1 MTMIY
6 DKRNRMNLDML
17 APNTKRLAYQLYD
30 YALKNDI
37 NILVY
42 ETIRTVQKQRQNV
55 KNGVSETMKS
65 YHIVGQAL
73 DFCPVDSKGN
83 EIWNGY
89 NSPAIQGFIKYA
101 KKLGFTWGG
110 DWTSLIDSPHLQYN
124 YKGYGTDISLS
135 KSPVKIPSIPVR
147 EMVTSLV
154 PPIVKYE
161 GKLKIGTKG
170 KNVQRVQRAVNVS
183 PDGIYGHLT
192 KEAVMKYQAKK
203 GLEVDGIV
211 GEKTWNMLF

>member
-1 MTMIY
+1 MIY
-6 DKRNRMNLDML
+6 DSRNRKNLDL
-17 APNTKRLAYQLYD
+17 LHPNTKQAAYKLYE

-42 ETIRTVQKQRQNV
+42 ETIRTIQKQRQNV

-73 DFCPVDSKGN
+73 DFVPIDSKGE

-89 NSPAIQGFIKYA
+89 DSPTIQGLIKYA

-124 YKGYGTDISLS
+124 YKGYGTDLTLS
-135 KSPVKIPSIPVR
+135 KTPVKPVTPVQ
-147 EMVTSLV
+147 EMVSSIV

-161 GKLKIGTKG
+161 GKLKIGSKG
-170 KNVQRVQRAVNVS
+170 KNVQRVQRAVNIQ

-192 KEAVMKYQAKK
+192 KEAVMKYQARK

-211 GEKTWNMLF
+211 GESTWNMLF